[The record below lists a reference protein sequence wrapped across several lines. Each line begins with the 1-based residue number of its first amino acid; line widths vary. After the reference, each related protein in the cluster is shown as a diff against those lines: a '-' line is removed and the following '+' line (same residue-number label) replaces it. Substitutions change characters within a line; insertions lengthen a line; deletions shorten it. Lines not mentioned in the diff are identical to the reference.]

1 MKVDAIRKDKYK
13 TSQKNKNKT
22 KQIKLANLPSSSP
35 SAESCTELGF
45 PVNVYTAK
53 QDVSY
58 HQF

>member
-1 MKVDAIRKDKYK
+1 MYK
-13 TSQKNKNKT
+13 TSQKTKTKQNKNK
-22 KQIKLANLPSSSP
+22 KIKLKNLPSSSP

-53 QDVSY
+53 QNVSY